1 MLVYRPTLVLLVK
14 RNIWKFNTEFNL
26 LTQKIQITKS
36 PNSQKWLKKEALL
49 ISSHVLILAIFMMG
63 RIEYFFQRMRL
74 MSPEMR
80 KMQQNVLL
88 SGYNSARALIGCW
101 VGIISF
107 YYMTSSAS
115 GQDEPNRALWL
126 ATWAGKMEPSCP
138 LGTTRCI
145 PQAKFPQKPYNK
157 SFIDQV
163 CSVKIAGY
171 WPCSFLASLWT

>member
-49 ISSHVLILAIFMMG
+49 ISSHVLILAIFMME

-88 SGYNSARALIGCW
+88 SGYNSARALIG
-101 VGIISF
+101 F
-107 YYMTSSAS
+107 
-115 GQDEPNRALWL
+115 
-126 ATWAGKMEPSCP
+126 
-138 LGTTRCI
+138 
-145 PQAKFPQKPYNK
+145 
-157 SFIDQV
+157 
-163 CSVKIAGY
+163 
-171 WPCSFLASLWT
+171 